1 MVYCLAMAH
10 YLGLNRYKEHDW
22 ERVRQSLAQS
32 GLFDEAL
39 GIKPIQGERLSTT
52 GQAAPAAAP
61 QSTRQLAAPVV
72 PSRPATPPQRRSS
85 SSGYLKRR

>member
-39 GIKPIQGERLSTT
+39 SIKPVQGVRVESPD
-52 GQAAPAAAP
+52 PATP
-61 QSTRQLAAPVV
+61 TRQPASPPAV
-72 PSRPATPPQRRSS
+72 PIVQTRPAATPPQRRSS
-85 SSGYLKRR
+85 TSGYLKRR

>member
-1 MVYCLAMAH
+1 MAH

-32 GLFDEAL
+32 GLFDDAL
-39 GIKPIQGERLSTT
+39 GIKPVQGERVSNI
-52 GQAAPAAAP
+52 GQPTPVAVSQTAP
-61 QSTRQLAAPVV
+61 QNVAAPVV
-72 PSRPATPPQRRSS
+72 PSRPAAPPQRRSS